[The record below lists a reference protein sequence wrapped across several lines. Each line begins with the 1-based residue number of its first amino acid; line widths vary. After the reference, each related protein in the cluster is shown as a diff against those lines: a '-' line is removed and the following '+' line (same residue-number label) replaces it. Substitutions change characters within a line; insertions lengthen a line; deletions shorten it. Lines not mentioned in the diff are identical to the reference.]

1 MNTLL
6 LRAWIRLAHRPI
18 HRPERDE
25 RGQTTAEY
33 ALITGAMA
41 LVFGLVAAWAAS
53 TGKIGQ
59 LLDTVFNQLVRV
71 ARGG

>member
-1 MNTLL
+1 MLTLL
-6 LRAWIRLAHRPI
+6 LRYWIRLMHRPV
-18 HRPERDE
+18 RPAGE

-59 LLDTVFNQLVRV
+59 LLDTVFNQLVQV